1 MQALFMLDFNGV
13 IKSCLKKVAVNQ
25 PPFLYQ
31 GECMKKMIFIMAMFA
46 FASSNIAQAN
56 QDDETNITQ
65 VMLKQWDKPE
75 NPLHVAPIVVAADYA
90 MVGWTQGEKGGRAL
104 LHKHHGNWQVLLCGG
119 DALTKTEQ
127 LTQAGLETKTANDLI
142 KGFKQQA
149 QQLSSQEIEK
159 MSLFEGVVNVSPAQS
174 HEHH

>member
-1 MQALFMLDFNGV
+1 
-13 IKSCLKKVAVNQ
+13 
-25 PPFLYQ
+25 
-31 GECMKKMIFIMAMFA
+31 MKKITFVMAMLTFA
-46 FASSNIAQAN
+46 NMNIAQAN
-56 QDDETNITQ
+56 PEDEIIITQ
-65 VMLKQWDKPE
+65 VMLTEWDKPE

-90 MVGWTQGEKGGRAL
+90 MAGWTQGEKGGRAL

-119 DALTKTEQ
+119 NALTKTEQ

-149 QQLSSQEIEK
+149 QQLSSQDIEK
-159 MSLFEGVVNVSPAQS
+159 MSLFEGVVNVTPAQL

>member
-1 MQALFMLDFNGV
+1 
-13 IKSCLKKVAVNQ
+13 
-25 PPFLYQ
+25 
-31 GECMKKMIFIMAMFA
+31 MKKFIFIMAMLA
-46 FASSNIAQAN
+46 FTNANIAQAN

-75 NPLHVAPIVVAADYA
+75 SRLNVAPIVVAADYA
-90 MVGWTQGEKGGRAL
+90 IAGWTQGKKGGHAL

-127 LTQAGLETKTANDLI
+127 LTKAGLDAKTANALI
-142 KGFKQQA
+142 KGFKKQA
-149 QQLSSQEIEK
+149 QQLSSQEIEQ

>member
-1 MQALFMLDFNGV
+1 
-13 IKSCLKKVAVNQ
+13 
-25 PPFLYQ
+25 
-31 GECMKKMIFIMAMFA
+31 MKKITFVMAMLA
-46 FASSNIAQAN
+46 FANMNIAQAN
-56 QDDETNITQ
+56 PEDEIIITQ
-65 VMLKQWDKPE
+65 VMLTEWDKPE

-90 MVGWTQGEKGGRAL
+90 MAGWTQGEKGGRAL

-119 DALTKTEQ
+119 NALTKTEQ

-149 QQLSSQEIEK
+149 QQLSSQDIVK
-159 MSLFEGVVNVSPAQS
+159 MSLFEGVVNVTPAQL

>member
-1 MQALFMLDFNGV
+1 
-13 IKSCLKKVAVNQ
+13 
-25 PPFLYQ
+25 
-31 GECMKKMIFIMAMFA
+31 MKKITFVMAMLA
-46 FASSNIAQAN
+46 FANMNIAQAN
-56 QDDETNITQ
+56 PEDEIIITQ
-65 VMLKQWDKPE
+65 VMLTEWDKPE

-90 MVGWTQGEKGGRAL
+90 MAGWTQGEKGGRAL

-119 DALTKTEQ
+119 NALTKTEQ

-149 QQLSSQEIEK
+149 QQLSSQDIEK
-159 MSLFEGVVNVSPAQS
+159 MSLFEGVVNVTPAQL

>member
-1 MQALFMLDFNGV
+1 
-13 IKSCLKKVAVNQ
+13 
-25 PPFLYQ
+25 
-31 GECMKKMIFIMAMFA
+31 MKKITFVMAMLTFA
-46 FASSNIAQAN
+46 NMNIAQAN
-56 QDDETNITQ
+56 PEDEIIITQ
-65 VMLKQWDKPE
+65 VMLTQWDKPE

-90 MVGWTQGEKGGRAL
+90 MAGWTQGEKGGRAL
-104 LHKHHGNWQVLLCGG
+104 LRKHHGNWQVLLCGG
-119 DALTKTEQ
+119 NALTKTEQ

-159 MSLFEGVVNVSPAQS
+159 MSLFEGVVNVTPAQS